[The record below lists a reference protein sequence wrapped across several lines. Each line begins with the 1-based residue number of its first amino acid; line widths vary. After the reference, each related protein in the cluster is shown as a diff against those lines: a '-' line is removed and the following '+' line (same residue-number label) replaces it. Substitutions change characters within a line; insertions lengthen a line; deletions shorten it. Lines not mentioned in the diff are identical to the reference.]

1 MVWDKVDAL
10 DPIVRILSG
19 FNATDASITKE
30 AQKQSEVTEQ
40 ADGLLAALGISDLAD
55 ESVDSSLKGGKK
67 EAESPNPEAELA
79 NRLGVI
85 MADSCANRLDEL
97 LSGEFEAKEAESSSY
112 DKTQLFDDALALV
125 LARRGLI

>member
-30 AQKQSEVTEQ
+30 AQKQPEVTEQ

-55 ESVDSSLKGGKK
+55 ESVASSQEGETKK
-67 EAESPNPEAELA
+67 AESSNPEAELA
-79 NRLGVI
+79 SRLGVI
-85 MADSCANRLDEL
+85 MADSCADRLDEL
-97 LSGEFEAKEAESSSY
+97 LAGEAKEAESSSY